1 MLNSN
6 KVSEIKIIVSDLL
19 QDLDSMCD
27 LETIS
32 PLKWEELNMSAD
44 NIKRKINTLMLEH
57 ERYNLTKL
65 KHAIE
70 ELKHSISEAP
80 IKAQVSE
87 IIVHEPAII
96 APEPEEEIEFLS
108 ENINF
113 FHEAPKRTNI
123 AWKGNIL
130 GPKVNNLNEAI
141 TINDKLFFIKN
152 LFNNDNEQYR
162 LSIQKLNEME
172 SMNEALDYTRSAF
185 PDWDEDSDIIYRFYM
200 ILRRRFDA

>member
-27 LETIS
+27 LEYIS

-44 NIKRKINTLMLEH
+44 NIKRKINTLMIEN
-57 ERYNLTKL
+57 ERQNIIKL
-65 KHAIE
+65 KQIIE
-70 ELKHSISEAP
+70 ELRQSISEP
-80 IKAQVSE
+80 VQVVSE
-87 IIVHEPAII
+87 PVHVIE
-96 APEPEEEIEFLS
+96 ETEEEMELFS
-108 ENINF
+108 DINSV
-113 FHEAPKRTNI
+113 FHEVPKRTNI

-130 GPKVNNLNEAI
+130 GPRVDDLNDAI
-141 TINDKLFFIKN
+141 TLNDKLFFIKN

-162 LSIQKLNEME
+162 LSIQRINDMD
-172 SMNEALDYTRSAF
+172 SMDEALDYTRAAF
-185 PDWDEDSDIIYRFYM
+185 PDWDEESDIIYRFYM

>member
-6 KVSEIKIIVSDLL
+6 KVSEIRIIVSDLL

-27 LETIS
+27 LEYIS

-44 NIKRKINTLMLEH
+44 NIKRKINTLMIEH
-57 ERYNLTKL
+57 ESYNLVKL
-65 KHAIE
+65 KQTIE
-70 ELKHSISEAP
+70 ELRQSISEASL
-80 IKAQVSE
+80 KVS
-87 IIVHEPAII
+87 
-96 APEPEEEIEFLS
+96 EPEEEIELFS
-108 ENINF
+108 DNINSY
-113 FHEAPKRTNI
+113 HEVPKRTNI

-130 GPKVNNLNEAI
+130 GPKVDDLNDAI
-141 TINDKLFFIKN
+141 TLNDKLFFIKN

-172 SMNEALDYTRSAF
+172 SMDEALDYTRAAF

>member
-27 LETIS
+27 LEYIS
-32 PLKWEELNMSAD
+32 LLKWEELNMSAD
-44 NIKRKINTLMLEH
+44 NLKRKINTLMLEN
-57 ERYNLTKL
+57 ERFNITKL
-65 KHAIE
+65 KQTIE
-70 ELKHSISEAP
+70 ELRKSVQEPVHIST
-80 IKAQVSE
+80 
-87 IIVHEPAII
+87 
-96 APEPEEEIEFLS
+96 EPEQILSKAFLEEEDLELFS
-108 ENINF
+108 DSINS
-113 FHEAPKRTNI
+113 FHEVPKRTNI

-130 GPKVNNLNEAI
+130 GPRVDDLNQAI
-141 TINDKLFFIKN
+141 TLNDKLFFTKN

-172 SMNEALDYTRSAF
+172 SMDEALDYTRAAF